1 MKKVFPLDWYATD
14 KNKPEPISEDKSFF
28 VNQDEIKNNSDSKY
42 SKDNENIDQ
51 RTNDSIANSQTISLS
66 YFSIDKQ

>member
-42 SKDNENIDQ
+42 SKDSGRDQ
-51 RTNDSIANSQTISLS
+51 KS
-66 YFSIDKQ
+66 